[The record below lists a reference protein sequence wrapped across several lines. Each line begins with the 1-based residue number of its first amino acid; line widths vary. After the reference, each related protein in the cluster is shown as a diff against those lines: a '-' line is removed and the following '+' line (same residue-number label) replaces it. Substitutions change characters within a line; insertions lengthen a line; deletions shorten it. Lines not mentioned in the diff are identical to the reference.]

1 MLVLCVVSAV
11 ARLSAAP
18 AHADRGVPSV
28 PNTPYGTSFG
38 TFGNHDFCRG
48 AVHFGLSAPANKP
61 GFVRVTLTSSGFT
74 GQGAGW
80 KRNSLC
86 GVLLLESYMGSAGFR
101 ETPIRASFG
110 PRRGERVSRLIY
122 TGSGPLNIG
131 VAPYA
136 LNSACPHPAGAGRGL
151 FRNRSVDLGVRPVK
165 RPGCQLPLRI
175 HQKTHNP
182 TTTTNT

>member
-1 MLVLCVVSAV
+1 MSSVLVLCVVSA
-11 ARLSAAP
+11 AAWLSAAPAP

-80 KRNSLC
+80 KRNPRC
-86 GVLLLESYMGSAGFR
+86 GVLLLESHMGSCLLY
-101 ETPIRASFG
+101 TSPS
-110 PRRGERVSRLIY
+110 PR
-122 TGSGPLNIG
+122 
-131 VAPYA
+131 
-136 LNSACPHPAGAGRGL
+136 
-151 FRNRSVDLGVRPVK
+151 D
-165 RPGCQLPLRI
+165 
-175 HQKTHNP
+175 
-182 TTTTNT
+182 